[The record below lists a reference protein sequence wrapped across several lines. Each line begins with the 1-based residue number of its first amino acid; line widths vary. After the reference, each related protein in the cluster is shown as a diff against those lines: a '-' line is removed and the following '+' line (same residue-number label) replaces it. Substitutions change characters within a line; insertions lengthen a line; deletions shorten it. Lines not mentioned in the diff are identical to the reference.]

1 MKRNMGTID
10 RVLRILVAAVV
21 AFLYFNGYINGIL
34 ATVLGVV
41 AVIFALTSFIGTCPL
56 YALFGIST
64 CRT

>member
-21 AFLYFNGYINGIL
+21 AFLYFSGYINGL
-34 ATVLGVV
+34 VATILGVV
-41 AVIFALTSFIGTCPL
+41 AAIFVLTGFVGTCPL
-56 YALFGIST
+56 YSLVGIST